1 MSSDVVIAVLDCLVP
16 GDTDGWPAAGEHG
29 LAPKMLELLETLSVD
44 GREQL
49 AIFLSQ
55 LPESFPTLSTEE
67 QIEILKTIE
76 LSNPDSFE
84 TILKACYSAYY
95 TDPEIRR
102 ILELKTGYEAR
113 PPQPLG
119 YDMLPF
125 DESLL
130 EPVRARG
137 PIWRKVP

>member
-16 GDTDGWPAAGEHG
+16 GDTDGWPAAGQHG

-44 GREQL
+44 GHQQL

-55 LPESFPTLSTEE
+55 LPENFPALSTEE

-102 ILELKTGYEAR
+102 ILE
-113 PPQPLG
+113 
-119 YDMLPF
+119 
-125 DESLL
+125 
-130 EPVRARG
+130 
-137 PIWRKVP
+137 

>member
-1 MSSDVVIAVLDCLVP
+1 MSNDVIIAVLDCLIP
-16 GDTDGWPAAGEHG
+16 GDTYDWPPAGQHG

-55 LPESFPTLSTEE
+55 LPTNFPALSKDE
-67 QIEILKTIE
+67 QINSLKIME
-76 LSNPDSFE
+76 VANPDAFE

-102 ILELKTGYEAR
+102 ILEQKTGYEAR

-119 YDMLPF
+119 YEMLPF

-137 PIWRKVP
+137 QIWRKVP

>member
-16 GDTDGWPAAGEHG
+16 GDTDGWPAAGQHG
-29 LAPKMLELLETLSVD
+29 LAPKMLELLEKLSVD
-44 GREQL
+44 GRQQL

-55 LPESFPTLSTEE
+55 LPENFPALSTEE

-76 LSNPDSFE
+76 LSNPDCFE

-119 YDMLPF
+119 YNMLPF
-125 DESLL
+125 DERLL

-137 PIWRKVP
+137 PVWRKVP

>member
-16 GDTDGWPAAGEHG
+16 GDTDGWPAAGQHG
-29 LAPKMLELLETLSVD
+29 LAPKMLELLETLSVY
-44 GREQL
+44 GHQQL

-55 LPESFPTLSTEE
+55 LPENFPALSTEK

-137 PIWRKVP
+137 PIWRKVR

>member
-1 MSSDVVIAVLDCLVP
+1 MAP
-16 GDTDGWPAAGEHG
+16 PM
-29 LAPKMLELLETLSVD
+29 APKMLELLETLSVD

-49 AIFLSQ
+49 AIFLSR
-55 LPESFPTLSTEE
+55 LPVNFLALSKDE
-67 QIEILKTIE
+67 QINSLKTME
-76 LSNPDSFE
+76 LANPDTFE

-102 ILELKTGYEAR
+102 ILEQKTGYEAR

-119 YDMLPF
+119 YEMLPF

-137 PIWRKVP
+137 QIWRKVP

>member
-16 GDTDGWPAAGEHG
+16 GDTDGWPAAGQHG

-44 GREQL
+44 GRQQL
-49 AIFLSQ
+49 AIFLSH
-55 LPESFPTLSTEE
+55 LPENFPALSTEE

-76 LSNPDSFE
+76 LSNSDSFE

-137 PIWRKVP
+137 PIWRKVR

>member
-16 GDTDGWPAAGEHG
+16 GDTDGWPAAGQHG

-44 GREQL
+44 GRQQL

-55 LPESFPTLSTEE
+55 LPTNFPALSKDE
-67 QIEILKTIE
+67 QINSLKIME
-76 LSNPDSFE
+76 VANPDAVE

-137 PIWRKVP
+137 PIWRKVR